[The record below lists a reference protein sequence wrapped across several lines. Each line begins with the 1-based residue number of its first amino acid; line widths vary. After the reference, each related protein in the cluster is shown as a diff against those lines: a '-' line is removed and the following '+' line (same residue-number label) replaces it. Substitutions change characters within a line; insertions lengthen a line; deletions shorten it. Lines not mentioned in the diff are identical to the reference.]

1 MSKTKQIEL
10 INDAYRRLVWA
21 VDNIDWRHYATELLD
36 LEKGYEKRHR
46 DYAKIGSN
54 QYVFK
59 LLFMLRLLFFA
70 NSETNGV
77 FTHLSKNLYSIL

>member
-54 QYVFK
+54 QYVFNNITCAK
-59 LLFMLRLLFFA
+59 YWCVQWIC
-70 NSETNGV
+70 E
-77 FTHLSKNLYSIL
+77 SIYCCDDFSDFS